1 MKKSNLILALA
12 ICLLMVLMIRAAVS
26 DVTGKWV
33 LTLSSDHGE
42 FSKEALFKQ
51 DRENIVVIIDGSE
64 GKGTNKNNQIEW
76 AIELNTEM
84 GDLDSAFTGKV
95 EDDAM
100 EGEVKIMGASIAWSA
115 KRID

>member
-1 MKKSNLILALA
+1 
-12 ICLLMVLMIRAAVS
+12 MVLMIRAAVS
-26 DVTGKWV
+26 DVTGKWE
-33 LTLSSDHGE
+33 LTLSSDPGD

-51 DRENIVVIIDGSE
+51 DRENIVVISDGSD

-76 AIELNTEM
+76 AIVLNTEM
-84 GDLDSAFTGKV
+84 GDLDSAFSRKD

-100 EGEVKIMGASIAWSA
+100 EGEVGIMGTSIAWMV